1 MEADS
6 SWTVLDTW
14 RMRRFRIGT
23 RLRLVFACILMLM
36 FIGASL
42 SVWYLRAVREDL
54 QRVSKVEERM
64 SAVLQVDNS
73 VLALMNQLH
82 RSADSRD
89 RERFVKDAQQ
99 FVSRF
104 RAETANA
111 ILVLTTTPAENG
123 RLATEIDTLRG
134 LVRGL
139 PDRVE
144 STVDLARADDWAA
157 VHARLLNQVDRSDDV
172 VASLVANIN
181 DDLMAA
187 RRQLQFQV
195 GRAQLHSV
203 EALIGAAVLSL
214 TLAGLMGLGLTRS
227 ITRPLAALDAAAH
240 ALARGEFAGRFT
252 VTGGDELAQVTQAFN
267 HAARQLEDL
276 YGKLRLREARFR
288 SLIENAS
295 EMILI
300 AGESGRI
307 LYASPSTAR
316 ILGQPTEQLAGRP
329 LQELLESQDRAAAD
343 QMFAELRQRSGRTAR
358 LDWRFRHYDG
368 SARMV
373 EGIATNLLNDPAVA
387 GIVINARDVS
397 DRRMAEMALRERD
410 EQLRQAQKM
419 EAMGLLAGGIAHDFN
434 NLLTVINGYADFLVN
449 SLDRAD
455 QRRNYAEDVREAG
468 DQAAK
473 LTQQLLAFSRK
484 QVLNSTVLSVND
496 VVRDTDRMLRRVIG
510 EDIELV
516 CRLDPSIGPVEADR
530 NQLQQVLMNLAVN
543 ARDAMPHGGRL
554 TIETGE
560 TNTEPPF
567 IMVAVADTG
576 EGMDEATQRRIFDP
590 FFTTKGAGKG
600 TGLGLS
606 TVYGIVSQSGG
617 KITVRSG
624 KAEGTT
630 FLIHLPRTHRAVEPV
645 AHTSLSGDIG
655 GHETILVVE
664 DQADVRSFACRSLQ
678 NFGYRVLE
686 ASGADDALRI
696 AARDGDSID
705 LLLTDVVMPGM
716 NGVELSRKLRAQYPR
731 MKVVYASGYADSVM
745 LRHGVTDTGA
755 AFIPKPYGPA
765 VLAKKIREVLGR
777 ESSHATG

>member
-1 MEADS
+1 METET
-6 SWTVLDTW
+6 SWGVFDAL
-14 RMRRFRIGT
+14 RFRRFRIGT

-36 FIGASL
+36 FIGAAL

-54 QRVSKVEERM
+54 QRVSVVEERM

-82 RSADSRD
+82 RSADARD
-89 RERFVKDAQQ
+89 RELFAAEARKL
-99 FVSRF
+99 VSTF
-104 RAETANA
+104 QAETASA
-111 ILVLTTTPAENG
+111 VGKLTDTPAENS
-123 RLATEIDTLRG
+123 RLAAEIKTLTG
-134 LVRGL
+134 LVRAL
-139 PDRVE
+139 PGRIDAM
-144 STVDLARADDWAA
+144 VDLARADDWNA

-172 VASLVANIN
+172 VAALVTNINNDLVA
-181 DDLMAA
+181 A
-187 RRQLQFQV
+187 RQQLQAQV
-195 GRAQLHSV
+195 GRAQLHSI
-203 EALIGAAVLSL
+203 EALVGAAILSL
-214 TLAGLMGLGLTRS
+214 TLAGLMGLALTRS

-240 ALARGEFAGRFT
+240 ALARGEFGGRFT
-252 VTGGDELAQVTQAFN
+252 VTGGDELSQVTQAFN

-329 LQELLESQDRAAAD
+329 LQELIEPQDRAAAD

-358 LDWRFRHYDG
+358 LDWRFRHLDG

-397 DRRMAEMALRERD
+397 DRRKAEITLRERD

-434 NLLTVINGYADFLVN
+434 NLLTVINGYADFLMN
-449 SLDRAD
+449 ALDKAD
-455 QRRNYAEDVREAG
+455 TRHSYAQDVREAG

-484 QVLNSTVLSVND
+484 QVLNSTVLNVND

-510 EDIELV
+510 EDIQLV
-516 CRLDPSIGPVEADR
+516 CRLDPSIGAVEADR

-543 ARDAMPHGGRL
+543 ARDAMPRGGRVI
-554 TIETGE
+554 IETSE
-560 TNTEPPF
+560 TVTEPPF
-567 IMVAVADTG
+567 IAIAVSDTG

-590 FFTTKGAGKG
+590 FFTTKVGKG

-617 KITVRSG
+617 KISVRSRTG
-624 KAEGTT
+624 EGTT
-630 FLIHLPRTHRAVEPV
+630 FLIHLPRTNRAFEAPV
-645 AHTSLSGDIG
+645 HTTLPNDMG

-678 NFGYRVLE
+678 SFGYQVLE
-686 ASGADDALRI
+686 ASGAEEAMRI
-696 AARDGDSID
+696 AARDGDAID

-716 NGVELSRKLRAQYPR
+716 NGVDLSRQLRAQYPR
-731 MKVVYASGYADSVM
+731 MKVIYASGYADSVM

-765 VLAKKIREVLGR
+765 VLARKIREVLGR
-777 ESSHATG
+777 ESSHATS